1 MKLNIEE
8 TEILLNYLT
17 RLKDYL
23 KSEESFGFN
32 NEWNLDDGEELEKF
46 ISKIQNRHVGYIP
59 PISIV
64 WKGF

>member
-8 TEILLNYLT
+8 TEIVLNYLI

-23 KSEESFGFN
+23 KSEESFDLN
-32 NEWNLDDGEELEKF
+32 NKWYLSDVVELEKF
-46 ISKIQNRHVGYIP
+46 ISKIQNRHVEYIP